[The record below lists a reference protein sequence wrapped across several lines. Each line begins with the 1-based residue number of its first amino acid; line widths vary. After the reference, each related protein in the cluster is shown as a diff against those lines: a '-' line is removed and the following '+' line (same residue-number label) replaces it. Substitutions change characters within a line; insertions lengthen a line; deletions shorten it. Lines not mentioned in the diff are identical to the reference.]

1 MAVHTKGD
9 VYEFTTYDHK
19 PKYIMREAA
28 TIAEWGRCLDDSRS
42 DDKHAHP
49 NWVKS
54 QYGIVDREL
63 GFMRDGFFFKPLFA
77 FDDGAK
83 DYQFIIDYDEPARD
97 KLKKCCFI
105 TWDNKLKNQ
114 KELTIAGFVSSE
126 TRSVY
131 RSVSGVRSKRK

>member
-19 PKYIMREAA
+19 PKYIMRESA

-42 DDKHAHP
+42 DDKHAQP

-63 GFMRDGFFFKPLFA
+63 GFMRDGFFYKPLFA

-83 DYQFIIDYDEPARD
+83 DYQFIIDYDDPARD